1 MTAEI
6 KETSALPQTGIRQE
20 LIDNIQE
27 LARLDPPVREAL
39 FGSLTDHLVRV
50 CRGRFPNRLDVV
62 QEITRLRQLRE
73 LGVAEDIIWH
83 SLLVSDSYCVGAI
96 SQQVQVDE
104 LRMDPPGRLWSMFLE
119 ATRKQLPEF
128 KEMKPEKKMSAVAL
142 GRVFLRSIDSTW
154 AGGSFRRLPDMD
166 DWSRYK
172 SRRDLV
178 TSETGLPFGAIRH
191 LELVGAR
198 VVIGHYASKLG
209 WGTPEITNLTSR
221 LVQELQVGGEM
232 DG

>member
-50 CRGRFPNRLDVV
+50 CRGRFPN
-62 QEITRLRQLRE
+62 
-73 LGVAEDIIWH
+73 

-232 DG
+232 NG